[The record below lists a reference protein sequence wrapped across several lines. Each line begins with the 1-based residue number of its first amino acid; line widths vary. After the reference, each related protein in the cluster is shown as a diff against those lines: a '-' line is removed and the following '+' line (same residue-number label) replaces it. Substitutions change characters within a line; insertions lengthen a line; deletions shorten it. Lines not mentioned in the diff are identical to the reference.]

1 MSKQTPSRDFHFEFE
16 HTWGGT
22 PSEVQQFENWGKK
35 QKGVV
40 RWITLN
46 FLLPWYAKWWLD
58 YKLEREMASVD
69 KQAANLVQ
77 QWDEEEEAKRRPIME
92 TKPSEVEGLDDISLR
107 YSWPGPDQW
116 YQGPLEV
123 FKETEEGFNT
133 SAQRDTLPDPTLEDP
148 WEEETKEKQLNLDSA
163 G

>member
-16 HTWGGT
+16 VNWGGT
-22 PSEVQQFENWGKK
+22 PSEVQKLEDWGKK
-35 QKGVV
+35 QRGAV

-58 YKLEREMASVD
+58 YKLQREMASVD
-69 KQAANLVQ
+69 KQAENLVK
-77 QWDEEEEAKRRPIME
+77 QWDEEEEAKRKPIME
-92 TKPSEVEGLDDISLR
+92 SKPSEVEGLDDISLR
-107 YSWPGPDQW
+107 YSWPAPDQW

-133 SAQRDTLPDPTLEDP
+133 SAQPDTLSDPTLEGDS
-148 WEEETKEKQLNLDSA
+148 EEKKKK
-163 G
+163 

>member
-1 MSKQTPSRDFHFEFE
+1 
-16 HTWGGT
+16 
-22 PSEVQQFENWGKK
+22 
-35 QKGVV
+35 
-40 RWITLN
+40 
-46 FLLPWYAKWWLD
+46 
-58 YKLEREMASVD
+58 MASVD

-148 WEEETKEKQLNLDSA
+148 WEEETKEK
-163 G
+163 